1 MKVDSQAIADALRV
15 TKRSVE
21 LRSNREN
28 WTFTLEAVRGGQR
41 KVFTLAN
48 LPAEVA
54 RAVKRHVD
62 ISSKGRIASHVLA
75 QLADLRAADA
85 KRSAEKKAQ
94 GEENLKRLNAVTSAS
109 VQARFNGRLEIV
121 MGWESW
127 FCSKQPMGKKQS
139 YWAYAEA
146 FNARETPISA
156 AIWEQFQPLKGRS
169 VESWALSYAKQG
181 AGALLDKWDGKAKK
195 DVNVF
200 TKNASLQATTVRLL
214 MDRPHLSLASLEIML
229 QQASVAPETGEV
241 LFEAPSYHAL
251 RRFVNR
257 WKEQNAELFVFCT
270 NPDQWKN
277 THMNA
282 WGSLSED
289 VVRLNQRWEMDATPM
304 DWMLQDEDGVRRY
317 SGSVV
322 IRVYDRAAMVLLS
335 RTPRAETHKLL
346 LRMAILAW
354 GVPEE
359 IVTDNGADYVS
370 REMVATFSSLEIS
383 HHRTAPYSPEEKGHV
398 ERMNETVLHSIL
410 EVYSSFIG
418 HDVGERKAIEARNSF
433 AQRLN
438 TPDIKALEL
447 AMPASLLQQ
456 RLNQWLTGVYAQ
468 RSHGGEGMNGMSPF
482 QKAAAYSGEVQRIAD
497 VRALDVLLSA
507 PAGKGSYTI
516 GKKGL
521 RIQGAQFLAMELATL
536 SGKVVDVKETDDFGQ
551 VVVYREGKFVCVARC
566 PERSG
571 INRQEL
577 ATHSRA
583 VQRKNLSEQRKQA
596 RLTKIDPDVLVSSY
610 LQEKAEAAGKLAALP
625 APAKSYT
632 TESLKASGQAA
643 RMLDGVIP
651 AAEIPADLQLT
662 MHKRALA
669 TKAHAAAALEPAA
682 PTKIAVIP
690 ETPQLRFRKWLD
702 LDDLLKTG
710 GLIEEPTLTRWYGT
724 YPQTAEHAS
733 MMRRHKDATSGA
745 RSAAVT
751 ALRP

>member
-1 MKVDSQAIADALRV
+1 
-15 TKRSVE
+15 
-21 LRSNREN
+21 
-28 WTFTLEAVRGGQR
+28 
-41 KVFTLAN
+41 
-48 LPAEVA
+48 
-54 RAVKRHVD
+54 
-62 ISSKGRIASHVLA
+62 
-75 QLADLRAADA
+75 
-85 KRSAEKKAQ
+85 
-94 GEENLKRLNAVTSAS
+94 
-109 VQARFNGRLEIV
+109 
-121 MGWESW
+121 
-127 FCSKQPMGKKQS
+127 
-139 YWAYAEA
+139 
-146 FNARETPISA
+146 
-156 AIWEQFQPLKGRS
+156 
-169 VESWALSYAKQG
+169 
-181 AGALLDKWDGKAKK
+181 
-195 DVNVF
+195 
-200 TKNASLQATTVRLL
+200 
-214 MDRPHLSLASLEIML
+214 
-229 QQASVAPETGEV
+229 
-241 LFEAPSYHAL
+241 
-251 RRFVNR
+251 
-257 WKEQNAELFVFCT
+257 
-270 NPDQWKN
+270 
-277 THMNA
+277 
-282 WGSLSED
+282 
-289 VVRLNQRWEMDATPM
+289 
-304 DWMLQDEDGVRRY
+304 
-317 SGSVV
+317 
-322 IRVYDRAAMVLLS
+322 
-335 RTPRAETHKLL
+335 
-346 LRMAILAW
+346 
-354 GVPEE
+354 
-359 IVTDNGADYVS
+359 
-370 REMVATFSSLEIS
+370 
-383 HHRTAPYSPEEKGHV
+383 
-398 ERMNETVLHSIL
+398 
-410 EVYSSFIG
+410 
-418 HDVGERKAIEARNSF
+418 
-433 AQRLN
+433 
-438 TPDIKALEL
+438 
-447 AMPASLLQQ
+447 
-456 RLNQWLTGVYAQ
+456 
-468 RSHGGEGMNGMSPF
+468 MSPF